1 MRKSLSVLLFLACCP
16 LLLAQQALTNDG
28 VIKLVKAGLSDDL
41 IVSTINGS
49 VGQYDTSADGI
60 IALKTAGVGDKV
72 VAAIVMKAS
81 APVAA
86 YAPIAAPGTAPAAGD
101 PDDPASPHD
110 PGVYLM
116 ETTHDGKQK
125 MVFMD
130 RAASGN
136 EKTSGILA
144 HAFTY
149 GIVQAKIKASIPGA
163 RAILRTQDERPVF
176 YMYFPP
182 IGNQGGLGGT
192 DLVTSP
198 AQFSLISLENK
209 KDHRETSVEK
219 IGFAAASVGDDQ
231 KRLFLFT
238 SERIRPYAY
247 RVVPNGSLKAGE
259 FAFIASTRMAG
270 SATGGTVIIYDF
282 GVDLK

>member
-1 MRKSLSVLLFLACCP
+1 LA
-16 LLLAQQALTNDG
+16 
-28 VIKLVKAGLSDDL
+28 KAGLSDDL
-41 IVSTINGS
+41 IVSTINAQSGT
-49 VGQYDTSADGI
+49 YDTSTDGL
-60 IALKTAGVGDKV
+60 IALKSGGASDKV
-72 VAAIVMKAS
+72 VAAVVAKSVAPAAASPAS
-81 APVAA
+81 A
-86 YAPIAAPGTAPAAGD
+86 APSTASAAGD
-101 PDDPASPHD
+101 PDDPMAPHD

-116 ETTHDGKQK
+116 TTTHDGKPK
-125 MVFMD
+125 MIFVD

-136 EKTSGILA
+136 EKTSGFLA

-163 RAILRTQDERPVF
+163 KSVLRTQDVKPTF

-198 AQFSLISLENK
+198 SQFSLIALEVK
-209 KDHRETSVEK
+209 KGHRETAVEK
-219 IGFAAASVGDDQ
+219 VGFASASAGDDQ
-231 KRLFLFT
+231 KNVWMFN

-247 RVVPNGSLKAGE
+247 RVAPKATLPAGE

-282 GVDLK
+282 GVDLR

>member
-1 MRKSLSVLLFLACCP
+1 MRKVLFAVVIVACCH
-16 LLLAQQALTNDG
+16 LLVAQQALSNDAI
-28 VIKLVKAGLSDDL
+28 IKLVKAGLSDDL
-41 IVSTINGS
+41 IVSTINASAGT
-49 VGQYDTSADGI
+49 YDTSAEGL
-60 IALKTAGVGDKV
+60 IALKSAGASDKV
-72 VAAIVMKAS
+72 VSAIVIKAS
-81 APVAA
+81 APPPTA
-86 YAPIAAPGTAPAAGD
+86 AAPPAPPAAAD

-110 PGVYLM
+110 PGLYLM
-116 ETTHDGKQK
+116 TTTHEGKPK
-125 MVFMD
+125 MVFLD

-136 EKTSGILA
+136 EKTSGVLA

-149 GIVQAKIKASIPGA
+149 GAVQAKIKASLPGA
-163 RAILRTQDERPVF
+163 RAVLRTQDEMPVF

-198 AQFSLISLENK
+198 SQFSLMSLEVK
-209 KDHRETSVEK
+209 KDHRETAVEK
-219 IGFAAASVGDDQ
+219 IGFASASAGDDQ
-231 KRLFLFT
+231 KRIFMFN

-247 RVVPNGSLKAGE
+247 KVVPKAQLKPGE

-282 GVDLK
+282 GVDLR